1 MSEIA
6 GYCHGCGKV
15 VERVRHGMASTV
27 DGITVGM
34 VINGGRTENPGR
46 LYHYGCQPAK
56 TSSMVERVARA
67 MAEKSKA
74 RQPGMHTLNAL
85 KMDGEEDFMQ
95 MARAAI
101 EAMREPT
108 EAMSEAMRIANMNVA
123 GGYDGPSGWE
133 AAIDAALKD

>member
-1 MSEIA
+1 MSE
-6 GYCHGCGKV
+6 
-15 VERVRHGMASTV
+15 
-27 DGITVGM
+27 
-34 VINGGRTENPGR
+34 
-46 LYHYGCQPAK
+46 
-56 TSSMVERVARA
+56 MVERVARA
-67 MAEKSKA
+67 IADAGGSDFDQLPSKHG
-74 RQPGMHTLNAL
+74 PGFGLRNMYMN
-85 KMDGEEDFMQ
+85 